1 MPSVHDKPVTAP
13 GLSST
18 DSVAAAG
25 QGSGQA
31 RPDLRERLL
40 AGHHASLSDSELL
53 AVVLGSGSRGRPVQQ
68 VAEHV
73 LAHGHGLAGL
83 AQLAPG
89 ALASV
94 PGIGNA
100 GSARILAALELGR
113 RCRRPPRPENR
124 VLRAPADAAGFLC
137 HALGHYPSEVF
148 ACLFL
153 TNRHRVL
160 ALEELFRGTIDGA
173 AVYPR
178 EVVRRCLA
186 HNAAAV
192 ILAHNHPSGDP
203 TPSEAD
209 RAITLR
215 LRDALGLVDVRMLD
229 HLVVSDNDW
238 ISLAERGWL

>member
-1 MPSVHDKPVTAP
+1 MTATANVRRHRRNAP
-13 GLSST
+13 
-18 DSVAAAG
+18 AAAP
-25 QGSGQA
+25 A

-40 AGHHASLSDSELL
+40 SGSAAGLSDSELL
-53 AVVLGSGSRGRPVQQ
+53 AVLLGSGGRGHPVGQ
-68 VAEHV
+68 VAEQL
-73 LAHGHGLAGL
+73 LAHGRGLAGL

-89 ALASV
+89 ALSAV
-94 PGIGNA
+94 PGIGQA
-100 GSARILAALELGR
+100 GCARLLAAVELGH
-113 RCRRPPRPENR
+113 RCRQPARPEQR

-137 HALGHYPSEVF
+137 HALGAYPSEVF

-178 EVVRRCLA
+178 EVVRRCIA

-203 TPSEAD
+203 TPSDAD
-209 RAITLR
+209 RAITHR
-215 LRDALGLVDVRMLD
+215 LRDALALVDVRVLD

-238 ISLAERGWL
+238 VSLAERGWL